1 MWTRLARVSEP
12 IRGVSMVHASPSCQ
26 GARPTFFRCFSTK
39 EDILAIRDEIA
50 EQIVAALIVEI
61 APADRSRMAR
71 SQVADVHAYDELL
84 RGLDH

>member
-1 MWTRLARVSEP
+1 ML
-12 IRGVSMVHASPSCQ
+12 
-26 GARPTFFRCFSTK
+26 STK

-61 APADRSRMAR
+61 APADRSRMPR